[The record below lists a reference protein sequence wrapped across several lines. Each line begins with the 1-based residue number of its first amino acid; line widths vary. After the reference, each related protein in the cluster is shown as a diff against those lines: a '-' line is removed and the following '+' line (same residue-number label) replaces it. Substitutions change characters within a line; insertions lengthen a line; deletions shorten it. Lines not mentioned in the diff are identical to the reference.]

1 MDCAR
6 WRSADAAALPPE
18 AAQDLEEVSDEDLH
32 RGPGRGQLHSDEERL
47 EAISLSIK
55 VSCCSTSPNLLF
67 IAKLL
72 TRFSTYTE
80 KYDTRF

>member
-55 VSCCSTSPNLLF
+55 VSCCSNCQ
-67 IAKLL
+67 
-72 TRFSTYTE
+72 TY
-80 KYDTRF
+80 YSLQNS